1 MTTTPLV
8 CFTSVLVGNIELCAK
23 EPVALYKIVILP
35 KFANRYI
42 SSSPDRKRYGLS
54 RIGIPCTPA
63 VDENG
68 CKGLIECDCSRRRF
82 LFSPLSGSFQIKDSR
97 EREKAD
103 GCLPIDRSSHTINPA
118 GFHRYVIK
126 ADVVDIYVRAGVS
139 VSYSAAGGHRAHRS
153 VTTAAAAAAAA
164 AVVADLPVTNDS
176 PREIIKKKKRK

>member
-97 EREKAD
+97 EREGRWVSTDRPFIPHYQSGRIPPLRNKSRRRGHLCPGGGICVVFRGRGTPRAPERYD
-103 GCLPIDRSSHTINPA
+103 GGGSS
-118 GFHRYVIK
+118 
-126 ADVVDIYVRAGVS
+126 S
-139 VSYSAAGGHRAHRS
+139 SSSGGG
-153 VTTAAAAAAAA
+153 
-164 AVVADLPVTNDS
+164 
-176 PREIIKKKKRK
+176 

>member
-1 MTTTPLV
+1 MAV
-8 CFTSVLVGNIELCAK
+8 
-23 EPVALYKIVILP
+23 
-35 KFANRYI
+35 R
-42 SSSPDRKRYGLS
+42 DLS
-54 RIGIPCTPA
+54 NAIAAVVVFFFPRCRVRFKLRIA
-63 VDENG
+63 
-68 CKGLIECDCSRRRF
+68 
-82 LFSPLSGSFQIKDSR
+82 